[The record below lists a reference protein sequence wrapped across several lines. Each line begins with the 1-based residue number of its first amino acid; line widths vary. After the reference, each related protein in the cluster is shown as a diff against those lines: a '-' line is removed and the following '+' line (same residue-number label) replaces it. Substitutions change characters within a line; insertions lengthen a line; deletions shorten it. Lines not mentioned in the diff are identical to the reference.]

1 VVLPPRVAE
10 VALAHSTAQQ
20 QLTLSALALVTQALR
35 VARGRPE
42 VWRDAVA
49 GMGAQLL
56 ALQVAAA
63 TLADG
68 YLDEVLDA
76 QGADPGAVAAVNP
89 QAFADLTDGGGSWLL
104 NLVYAPNAVA
114 TRGLPAQQMLSQ
126 FAFVAQSVTAAGIQD
141 VGRSAV
147 QTGMQARRRVRTYV
161 RMLRHPSCGRCAI
174 LAGRTYHRLTA
185 FKRHPHCDCIHI
197 PAAESA
203 VSWRTSPK
211 DYFRSLDA
219 AEQDRIFTKSGAEA
233 IRLGADMSQ
242 VVNADQGMTTVTAY
256 GQQVQATTTGTTVR
270 GLAGQR
276 LATEGVTRTGRY
288 TSARTPRLMPDE
300 IFRQAEQAGWDAA
313 EVLRQLRR
321 FGYLL

>member
-1 VVLPPRVAE
+1 MLPPRVAE
-10 VALAHSTAQQ
+10 VALAHSAAQK
-20 QLTLSALALVTQALR
+20 QLTLSALALVTQGLR

-42 VWRDAVA
+42 VWRDVVA
-49 GMGAQLL
+49 DMGAQLL

-104 NLVYAPNAVA
+104 NLVYAPNSVT
-114 TRGLPAQQMLSQ
+114 TRGLSQSQMLSQ
-126 FAFVAQSVTAAGIQD
+126 FAFVAQSVTAAGVRDI
-141 VGRSAV
+141 GRSAV
-147 QTGMQARRRVRTYV
+147 QTGMQARRSAKNYV
-161 RMLRHPSCGRCAI
+161 RMLKHPSCGRCAI
-174 LAGRTYHRLTA
+174 LAGRRYYRLKA
-185 FKRHPHCDCIHI
+185 FKRHPNCDCLHI
-197 PAAESA
+197 PAAEDSGD
-203 VSWRTSPK
+203 WTTRPE
-211 DYFRSLDA
+211 DYFRSLSTE
-219 AEQDRIFTKSGAEA
+219 EQDRIFTEAGAEA

-242 VVNADQGMTTVTAY
+242 VVNAQQGMTTVTAY

-276 LATEGVTRTGRY
+276 LASEGVTRTGRY
-288 TSARTPRLMPDE
+288 TNARTPRLMPDE
-300 IFRQAEQAGWDAA
+300 IFRQAELAGWDAA